1 MDAKKGTFR
10 YKMIHLGDILVSKL
24 EKGFR
29 FMAKANRGVVITY
42 DLREL
47 RRKRKKVLT
56 RIGTRMA
63 DLKTISPDL
72 EIFSDSDLSQLF
84 THLERI
90 EQKIEQR
97 LDERDRRLYPYKFQN
112 ETFAAAAA

>member
-1 MDAKKGTFR
+1 MEAIKGTFR
-10 YKMIHLGDILVSKL
+10 YKMLHLGDILVNKL
-24 EKGFR
+24 EKSFR
-29 FMAKANRGVVITY
+29 FLSKANRGVVITY

-56 RIGTRMA
+56 KIGTRMA

-72 EIFSDSDLSQLF
+72 EIFDDTDLSRLF
-84 THLERI
+84 TQLERI

-97 LDERDRRLYPYKFQN
+97 IDERERRLYPYKFQN
-112 ETFAAAAA
+112 ESFAAAA